1 MMIDDKTAL
10 TIYLIRHA
18 EATNTIHPELISG
31 RTYDAE
37 LTKKGIMDSV
47 SLGEKLLKDK
57 VFFNTVY
64 SSPIKRAQDTANIV
78 STILSI
84 NTHDIIKTT
93 SLEELDFGDWEGKL
107 DKDIYTKE
115 VLQSIKD
122 QGDSFTPPNGESRL
136 MVEQRVSSWFD
147 NTILKNTQFS
157 SSKHT
162 VAIFTHS
169 FIINLLLHYILKF
182 DNKIVYRIDTD
193 TSSITAINYSKLGW
207 RVMCV
212 NDTSHL
218 V

>member
-1 MMIDDKTAL
+1 MIDDKMDL

-18 EATNTIHPELISG
+18 EATNTTHKEIISG

-57 VFFNTVY
+57 VVFNAVY
-64 SSPIKRAQDTANIV
+64 SSSIKRALDTANIV

-84 NTHDIIKTT
+84 KTDDITKIE

-115 VLQSIKD
+115 VLKSIKD

-136 MVEQRVSSWFD
+136 MVEQRVSLWFD
-147 NTILKNTQFS
+147 NEIFKNPKFS
-157 SSKHT
+157 ASKHI
-162 VAIFTHS
+162 VSIFTHS
-169 FIINLLLHYILKF
+169 FVINLLLHHILEF
-182 DNKIVYRIDTD
+182 NNKIVYRVDTD
-193 TSSITAINYSKLGW
+193 TSSVTVINYSKLGW

>member
-1 MMIDDKTAL
+1 MIDDKTDL

-18 EATNTIHPELISG
+18 EATNNIHKEIISG
-31 RTYDAE
+31 RTYGAG

-47 SLGEKLLKDK
+47 SLGEKLLRDR
-57 VFFNTVY
+57 VFFNAVY
-64 SSPIKRAQDTANIV
+64 SSPIKRALDTANIV

-84 NTHDIIKTT
+84 KTDDITNIE

-122 QGDSFTPPNGESRL
+122 QGDSFIPPNGESRL
-136 MVEQRVSSWFD
+136 MVEKRVSLWFD
-147 NTILKNTQFS
+147 NEILKNPKFS
-157 SSKHT
+157 SSKHI

-169 FIINLLLHYILKF
+169 FVINLLLYHILEF
-182 DNKIVYRIDTD
+182 NDKIVYRVDTD
-193 TSSITAINYSKLGW
+193 TSSVTVINYSKLGW